1 MKQCIVNKTIVGWYN
16 VRMANSDE
24 LIVNL
29 SPDNM
34 LKVYPDLN
42 TKAAI
47 FTCELDLE
55 VIEWIA

>member
-16 VRMANSDE
+16 VRMVNSDE

-47 FTCELDLE
+47 FTCELDLGKL
-55 VIEWIA
+55 

>member
-42 TKAAI
+42 KKASI
-47 FTCELDLE
+47 FTCELDLGKL
-55 VIEWIA
+55 